1 MNRIKSI
8 IEKLPALSLKDV
20 NRVGLMNRVDTKF
33 YFHERL
39 LPNILMSILGE
50 YSVLEIKG
58 QRIMPYQSFYYD
70 TPNRQ
75 MLKWHH
81 NGKLNRYKIRQR
93 KYLLTGET
101 FLEIKFKSNKGK
113 TEKYRRINGVDLG
126 ADRDFIAEKTPFCWL
141 ELDHVM
147 NNQFDRIMLVNHNM
161 KERVSIDLNVGFS
174 NGNDK
179 YSFLDRLVILEIK
192 SERHVGTTELQRSL
206 KYLHIHPN
214 SFSKFVTGMY
224 LHHKALKYNRFK
236 RRFLDINKV
245 LEKNIL

>member
-1 MNRIKSI
+1 M
-8 IEKLPALSLKDV
+8 PALSLEEV
-20 NRVGLMNRVDTKF
+20 NSVGLMNRVDKKF

-58 QRIMPYQSFYYD
+58 QRIMPYESFYYD
-70 TPNRQ
+70 TPNYQ

-81 NGKLNRYKIRQR
+81 NGKLNRYKVRKR

-113 TEKYRRINGVDLG
+113 TEKYRRIKGEDIQ
-126 ADRDFIAEKTPFCWL
+126 ADRDFISNITPFCWL
-141 ELDHVM
+141 ELDNVM
-147 NNQFDRIMLVNHNM
+147 NNQFDRIMLVNNNM
-161 KERVSIDLNVGFS
+161 QERVSIDLNVGFS
-174 NGNDK
+174 KGDNK
-179 YSFLDRLVILEIK
+179 YSKLDRLVVLEIK
-192 SERHVGTTELQRSL
+192 SEKHVGTTELQRSL

-224 LHHKALKYNRFK
+224 LHHKGLKYNRFK

-245 LEKNIL
+245 LENNIL